1 MIRSASRVVQG
12 SNKILHRNY
21 LGSRSPGKWSF
32 RSNVDPKC
40 DSGFSSAQLLSCV
53 QLFATPQ
60 TSADQASLSI
70 ANSWSLLR
78 LMSIE
83 SVMPSNHLILSVV
96 PFCHLQSFPASGSFQ
111 MSQFFVSGGQIIG
124 VSASASVLSMN
135 IQD

>member
-32 RSNVDPKC
+32 RSNVDTKC
-40 DSGFSSAQLLSCV
+40 DSGFSPAQSLSCV

-70 ANSWSLLR
+70 ANSRSLLK

-83 SVMPSNHLILSVV
+83 SVMLSNHLILSVV
-96 PFCHLQSFPASGSFQ
+96 PFCRLQSFPASGSFQ

-124 VSASASVLSMN
+124 VSASALDLPN
-135 IQD
+135 QG